1 MPFRE
6 GQMIRVGGPR
16 GLHAVMVDRVGTGA
30 VATKL
35 GIRRGDWGWVTVQWR
50 VRDGG
55 TGLSRM
61 WNDDGWRRLG
71 TRVAVQWRVGDGGTG
86 LSRMR
91 NDDGWR
97 QLGSGERG
105 LRRVSDGGAE
115 SQLWIDE
122 G

>member
-16 GLHAVMVDRVGTGA
+16 GLHAVMVDRVETGA

-35 GIRRGDWGWVTVQWR
+35 GIRRGDWGWVAVQWR
-50 VRDGG
+50 VRD
-55 TGLSRM
+55 SC
-61 WNDDGWRRLG
+61 
-71 TRVAVQWRVGDGGTG
+71 TG

-97 QLGSGERG
+97 RLRSDERG
-105 LRRVSDGGAE
+105 LRRVSDGGVE
-115 SQLWIDE
+115 SQLWNDE